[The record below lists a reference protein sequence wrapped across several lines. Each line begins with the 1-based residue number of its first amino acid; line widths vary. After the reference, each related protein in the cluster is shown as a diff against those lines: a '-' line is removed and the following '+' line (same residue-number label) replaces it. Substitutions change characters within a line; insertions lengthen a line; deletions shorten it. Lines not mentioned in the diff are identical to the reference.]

1 MLSLNLMNQNDQT
14 IRTQITLTAGLK
26 KLIEDSAKKKR
37 QSLSEYLRRA
47 ALLNLLIDR
56 GEEEDLDK
64 LADRVVGS
72 VDLENHSEWKNKKS
86 INKWLKNLRSEW
98 R

>member
-1 MLSLNLMNQNDQT
+1 MLSLNWMDQNDKT

-72 VDLENHSEWKNKKS
+72 VNLKNHPKWKNKQS
-86 INKWLKNLRSEW
+86 INKWLKDLRSEW

>member
-1 MLSLNLMNQNDQT
+1 MLTLDWLGQDDEI
-14 IRTQITLTAGLK
+14 IRTQITLTTGLK
-26 KLIEDSAKKKR
+26 KLIENNAKKKK

-47 ALLNLLIDR
+47 ALLNLLIDK

-72 VDLENHSEWKNKKS
+72 VNLKNHVEWKNKQAV
-86 INKWLKNLRSEW
+86 NKWVRDLRSEW
-98 R
+98 K